1 MTYKLLSG
9 GCFAGAERG
18 SRVSQFN
25 LNSRGNRVRATK
37 HAPRDPMHILERRH
51 CLAEIVERGPFV
63 LVERHRII
71 PPKTAS
77 AELRT
82 AGRHET
88 QGVGPADVSAGTAA
102 ARRLP
107 REPSIIRRGRP
118 MGAQEPGADAGRY
131 SSARVEPDARA
142 TDAWRPAAPTR
153 RYDCP
158 EERADGRRLGG

>member
-1 MTYKLLSG
+1 M
-9 GCFAGAERG
+9 GAA
-18 SRVSQFN
+18 
-25 LNSRGNRVRATK
+25 ATK
-37 HAPRDPMHILERRH
+37 
-51 CLAEIVERGPFV
+51 
-63 LVERHRII
+63 
-71 PPKTAS
+71 TTT

-88 QGVGPADVSAGTAA
+88 QGVWPADVSAGTAA

-107 REPSIIRRGRP
+107 REPGIIRRGRP

-158 EERADGRRLGG
+158 EERADGRLLGG